1 MFDHIPMVVMMLL
14 MILVCGVYGLTV
26 IGIYVQPVQ
35 SIGQSWRWWCVCRVQ
50 CRVLHTQEGHQTLKS
65 KQAFCSFSFLP
76 DAFIGQ
82 LSVLLSFVISLAQF
96 TYTPLKVLWCPFG
109 KGTLPAGKMRP
120 FAFAMWC
127 GWAFV
132 TMNIFVCRAD
142 LYSMRI
148 NTSSRFLGDTLNRA
162 TGRSILEL
170 TVVPSGI
177 NGWGMKTKPSDY
189 HPTERAFCLC
199 FFFLCYFES
208 CSWSWPELW

>member
-1 MFDHIPMVVMMLL
+1 MMLL
-14 MILVCGVYGLTV
+14 MMLVCGVYGLTV

-35 SIGQSWRWWCVCRVQ
+35 SIGQSWRWWCVCRVR

-65 KQAFCSFSFLP
+65 KQAFCSLSFLP

-148 NTSSRFLGDTLNRA
+148 NTSSRFFGDTLNRA

-170 TVVPSGI
+170 TKWHQRLGDENETVRLSPDRTSFLFV
-177 NGWGMKTKPSDY
+177 
-189 HPTERAFCLC
+189 
-199 FFFLCYFES
+199 FLCYFES